1 MAVHNRNWSH
11 IMQTQTPGAFAP
23 TILPTSINWN
33 CCCEIVLEY
42 ERISAKEL
50 VSSGLL
56 SPDEIPENRSKQSRN
71 GALRVHIAKGG
82 TYNARIDADELLS
95 SDAGFKRFLGGL
107 LADSRLSLI
116 KGESHV

>member
-1 MAVHNRNWSH
+1 MKN
-11 IMQTQTPGAFAP
+11 QTLGAFAP
-23 TILPTSINWN
+23 TILPTSINWH
-33 CCCEIVLEY
+33 CYIGIILEY

-56 SPDEIPENRSKQSRN
+56 SPDEIPENRSKKSRN

-82 TYNARIDADELLS
+82 TYNARIDADDVLARDLP
-95 SDAGFKRFLGGL
+95 FKQFLGGL
-107 LADSRLSLI
+107 LADSRLSLV